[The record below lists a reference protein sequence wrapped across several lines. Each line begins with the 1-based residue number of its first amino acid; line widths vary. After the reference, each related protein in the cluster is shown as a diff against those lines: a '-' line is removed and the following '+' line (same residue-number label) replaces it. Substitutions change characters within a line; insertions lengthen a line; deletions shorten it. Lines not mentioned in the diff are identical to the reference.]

1 MDREPSSVRRVP
13 IRVVI
18 ADDNLIAREGI
29 ESILAAQPGVQTVA
43 AVGDLDELA
52 AAVDRERPDV
62 VLTDIRMPP
71 SLTDEGIRFANQ
83 LRATH
88 PDIAVIVLSQ
98 YEEPRFALM
107 LIETGSDRRGYL
119 LKERLYEH
127 AQLRAA
133 IQAVVQGGAVID
145 PKLVDALVSGKA
157 RLANSPIGELTPRER
172 DVLGEIAQGKSNAA
186 IAESLF
192 LTKRAVEKHINS
204 IFFKLDLG
212 PEDDVHKRVKATL
225 LFLAATSPPQ
235 AAALD

>member
-1 MDREPSSVRRVP
+1 MP
-13 IRVVI
+13 IKVVI
-18 ADDNLIAREGI
+18 ADDNMIAREGV
-29 ESILAAQPGVQTVA
+29 EHILAAEPELQLVA

-52 AAVDRERPDV
+52 AVVDRERPDV

-71 SLTDEGIRFANQ
+71 SLTDEGIRFAIG
-83 LRATH
+83 LRDTH

-107 LIETGSDRRGYL
+107 LVETGSDRRGYL
-119 LKERLYEH
+119 LKERIYDH

-133 IQAVVQGGAVID
+133 IEAVVQGGAVID

-157 RLANSPIGELTPRER
+157 RMANSPIAQLTPREQ

-186 IAESLF
+186 IADSLF
-192 LTKRAVEKHINS
+192 LSKRAVEKHINS

-212 PEDDVHKRVKATL
+212 PEDDVHKRVKAAL
-225 LFLAATSPPQ
+225 LFLSATTPPQ
-235 AAALD
+235 AAAVE